1 MEMSLELVQKLI
13 SKAVEQASCEFKRP
27 ISVSICDNHGLLV
40 SFMRMPGATLRSI
53 PISQA
58 KAYTAAYMLM
68 NTEAFAARLQR
79 ENVPA
84 SFFCDDRLTG
94 LAGGTVLKNSAGEVV
109 GAVGVSG
116 LTPHED
122 QAIAN
127 VISELSQ
134 KG

>member
-1 MEMSLELVQKLI
+1 MEMSLELVQELVSRAI
-13 SKAVEQASCEFKRP
+13 EQANSEFKRP
-27 ISVSICDNHGLLV
+27 ISVAICDTNGLLV
-40 SFMRMPGATLRSI
+40 SFTRMPGATLRSI

-68 NTEAFAARLQR
+68 STEAFAARLQR

-84 SFFCDDRLTG
+84 SFFCDERLTG
-94 LAGGTVLKNSAGEVV
+94 LAGGVVLKNSAGEIV

-116 LTPHED
+116 LAPHED

-127 VISELSQ
+127 MMSELSQ